1 MPHPLVTLILWP
13 KNTPLSPLITRNF
26 MVCPVNQ
33 NMAEGRHKYA
43 PLKGFLTPLTRKEN
57 VMSKTKPETE
67 LKTTESDKPEKDL
80 FADINVTMKTGHLVK
95 DAALVSEGKYA
106 KIRFASNKEYLDP
119 NDEVKTT
126 TNYFNALVSANLK
139 DAFDTAK
146 SLKKGDWVY
155 LKGEDVTKS
164 FDTPEG
170 YKQTASTIFA
180 YKVVLKKEKAATDE
194 SVEAASNHPGHPA
207 PDTP

>member
-1 MPHPLVTLILWP
+1 
-13 KNTPLSPLITRNF
+13 
-26 MVCPVNQ
+26 
-33 NMAEGRHKYA
+33 
-43 PLKGFLTPLTRKEN
+43 
-57 VMSKTKPETE
+57 
-67 LKTTESDKPEKDL
+67 
-80 FADINVTMKTGHLVK
+80 
-95 DAALVSEGKYA
+95 
-106 KIRFASNKEYLDP
+106 
-119 NDEVKTT
+119 KTT

-180 YKVVLKKEKAATDE
+180 YKVVLKKEKSATEE
-194 SVEAASNHPGHPA
+194 SAEAASNHQGHPA